1 MESINCG
8 LDKIENDCHVLACAY
23 AAIFLHNEL
32 ANEGERF
39 YHKNGSFQLYIKAHL
54 KYRNVNGFVT
64 FGLPHCGVL

>member
-39 YHKNGSFQLYIKAHL
+39 YHRNGSFQLYM